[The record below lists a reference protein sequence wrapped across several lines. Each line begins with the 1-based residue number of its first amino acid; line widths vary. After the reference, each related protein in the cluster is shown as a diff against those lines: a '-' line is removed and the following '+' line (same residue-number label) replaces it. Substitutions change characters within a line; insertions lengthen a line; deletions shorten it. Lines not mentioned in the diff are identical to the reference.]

1 MIAMAIAGAMLGERP
16 VHTALVAQF
25 YGLVGPAGAKAIE
38 GILQD
43 LHRPGLS
50 TLAGAVGSLLL
61 LVGASAVFVELEDA
75 LNTIWQVRKVTGNLR
90 AMMVDRLLGFALVV
104 TTEVLLVVSVFF
116 AAAVA
121 TLDRVAAVQWPGF
134 DLSVRFVE
142 LFASLMTA
150 TLLFAMLFKLL
161 PRTSIEWG
169 DVVPA
174 ALVTAVMFDGGKLL
188 IALYLGTS
196 SAITAYGAASS
207 LVVVV
212 GWVYYSALI
221 LYFGAEFAKVY
232 TQAYGSRVL
241 RQVSDAESN
250 QARAAGQQR

>member
-1 MIAMAIAGAMLGERP
+1 MIAMAIAGAILGERS
-16 VHTALVAQF
+16 VHTALVAQS
-25 YGLVGPAGAKAIE
+25 YGLVGPAGARAIE
-38 GILQD
+38 SILQD
-43 LHRPGLS
+43 LHQPGVS
-50 TLAGAVGSLLL
+50 TLAGTVGSVLL

-75 LNTIWQVRKVTGNLR
+75 LNTIWREQKVTGNLR
-90 AMMVDRLLGFALVV
+90 TLMVDRLLGFALVIAS
-104 TTEVLLVVSVFF
+104 EVLLIVSVFF
-116 AAAVA
+116 ATAVA

-142 LFASLMTA
+142 LFASLMTT
-150 TLLFAMLFKLL
+150 TLLIALIFKLL
-161 PRTSIEWG
+161 PRTSIEWR

-188 IALYLGTS
+188 IALHLGTS
-196 SAITAYGAASS
+196 SVITAYGAASS

-232 TQAYGSRVL
+232 TRIYGSGAQLEVPDVKSR
-241 RQVSDAESN
+241 